1 MKLRRNGN
9 KMLVEPPSVATGDI
23 AFNLLVFF
31 LVCASSQPN
40 LGRKQDIPSRDK
52 EKKQT
57 EVVKNVEVSLS
68 GPLRRSTARR
78 SAPTISPPPCFAAGR
93 KDEGGRSGRRREEL
107 EGLAVRPV
115 DRIHPLHRR
124 RGGTI
129 TLELEEERTVIVNWP
144 SSSSGCEPRQAN
156 HESSAPNLQGRSPQR
171 RHGGY
176 RLQSTDLLR
185 HLGQGED
192 DSHVQWTPAE

>member
-57 EVVKNVEVSLS
+57 EVVKNVEVSLERTIAS
-68 GPLRRSTARR
+68 INGKVTGANDFTAAVFR
-78 SAPTISPPPCFAAGR
+78 A
-93 KDEGGRSGRRREEL
+93 L
-107 EGLAVRPV
+107 EGKTKQE
-115 DRIHPLHRR
+115 DRVVVVKSSKDLPYDRWIEYTRYIEDAR
-124 RGGTI
+124 GTI
-129 TLELEEERTVIVNWP
+129 TLELEEERTVIVN
-144 SSSSGCEPRQAN
+144 
-156 HESSAPNLQGRSPQR
+156 
-171 RHGGY
+171 
-176 RLQSTDLLR
+176 
-185 HLGQGED
+185 
-192 DSHVQWTPAE
+192 